1 MRIAPLGRRTEGERV
16 TTPEAYARAYRQ
28 AHPEADHA
36 ALVAAVARWIAA
48 RERAAGGGVLDLGVW
63 DERAWLEEAAR
74 AVARADP
81 GRPPGQ
87 VPARPNGAL

>member
-16 TTPEAYARAYRQ
+16 TTPEAFARAYRQ

-63 DERAWLEEAAR
+63 DERAWLEEAVR
-74 AVARADP
+74 AVARAGLD
-81 GRPPGQ
+81 RS
-87 VPARPNGAL
+87 NGSDLPRLAAQ

>member
-1 MRIAPLGRRTEGERV
+1 MRLAPLGRRTDGERV

-48 RERAAGGGVLDLGVW
+48 RECAAGGGVLDLGVW
-63 DERAWLEEAAR
+63 DERAWYPEAAR
-74 AVARADP
+74 AVARAGLDHSP
-81 GRPPGQ
+81 GPPAAQ
-87 VPARPNGAL
+87 PNGAP